1 MVTDRTGLRARQP
14 DATSVTSA
22 RPCQGEPIRTC
33 VGCRTTDSWS
43 ALLRVVA
50 VGSHEIEQIFVV
62 PDPGHRLSG
71 RGAWLHP
78 STECFEQAV
87 RRKAFV
93 RALRLKAGPDV
104 SAVAAHLELT
114 RSSTVPI
121 MTNQRRV
128 RR

>member
-1 MVTDRTGLRARQP
+1 MTDRTGLRARQP
-14 DATSVTSA
+14 ESMSVTSA
-22 RPCQGEPIRTC
+22 RSPRGEPVRTC
-33 VGCRTTDSWS
+33 IGCRTTDSWS

-50 VGSHEIEQIFVV
+50 VGRHEIEQVCVV

-93 RALRLKAGPDV
+93 RALRLRAGPDV
-104 SAVAAHLELT
+104 NPVAAHLDTT
-114 RSSTVPI
+114 RSSTVPS
-121 MTNQRRV
+121 
-128 RR
+128 